1 MFTINN
7 GINCTKGAILVS
19 GLTAISF
26 LPEHGEKIG
35 SQGLHVATSVVG
47 K

>member
-1 MFTINN
+1 MYIMVMNIST
-7 GINCTKGAILVS
+7 
-19 GLTAISF
+19 TAN
-26 LPEHGEKIG
+26 EKIG